1 MYIIRILGWWIIR
14 GLASLVGGV
23 ESIVNDLM
31 SHINFF
37 ESAEVTGFMSAI
49 SPIIWS
55 LLLIGIV
62 VLGYNLMFNRSEKK
76 SQIPINLLCFV
87 LIITGL
93 PTFLSQISS
102 VTTMGIQTFQ
112 GSNSVSSQILKSCVQ
127 DLSYYDE
134 NDFSVEALQQKNNI
148 AEKKIEKIDP
158 ATLMKPKD
166 CKNDDV
172 FKNQISFNTDGTETL
187 TKLSDGLFGWDAMSS
202 YYYRYKIDWLAIYI
216 SLIAM
221 FLALL
226 FAAIKTGKIIF
237 EIGFN
242 GIFLLF
248 VAPLDLTVGQRLKK
262 CVMELLSL
270 FLVLICMCLV
280 VRVYVFGVAWV
291 SDTFEG
297 LSKAI
302 CLLGFSWGM
311 IDAPNIIQKILG
323 IDAGL
328 SSGFKTMA
336 SIYYAS
342 RTAFGATKGA
352 ASIAKKTAV
361 AGAAVTSYTAGTAK
375 GVYDYRKNKENKQN
389 TSNQDKNKGNL
400 SSLNMQNDSNNHKL
414 LPEKQSNL
422 PVEKPKGIVG
432 YQSKHDEPN
441 PKNENSELNP
451 SFDQDNN
458 TGIPFAEKST
468 AKGEKENQV
477 IPENKKGRQR
487 DQTTTLS
494 DLMKSKTNKK
504 LGFIYNAYDIGRNT
518 ALKNL
523 DNRDVMMKK
532 ISDYIKPERPY
543 SDEVYSIPLVLDEK
557 EYDNN
562 DVNVDDMQALPY
574 NISATERKDHDK
586 N

>member
-1 MYIIRILGWWIIR
+1 MGWWIIR

-37 ESAEVTGFMSAI
+37 ESAEVTDFVSTI
-49 SPIIWS
+49 RPIIWS

-76 SQIPINLLCFV
+76 SQIPVNLLCFV

-93 PTFLSQISS
+93 PTFLSQISGI
-102 VTTMGIQTFQ
+102 TTTGIQTFQ

-148 AEKKIEKIDP
+148 AEEKIEKIDP

-172 FKNQISFNTDGTETL
+172 FSNQISFNTDGTETL

-262 CVMELLSL
+262 CVLELLSL
-270 FLVLICMCLV
+270 FLVLICMCFV

-291 SDTFEG
+291 SETFEG

-336 SIYYAS
+336 SVYYAS
-342 RTAFGATKGA
+342 RTAWGAAKGA
-352 ASIAKKTAV
+352 ASVAKKAAEAGTA
-361 AGAAVTSYTAGTAK
+361 AMGYTAGTAK
-375 GVYDYRKNKENKQN
+375 GIYDFAGQKKSSKSNQEGAEQKGNVSNQNIEDGKQAAKESMKEKGTQNQRAQNQKETLPQTDKQSEPKTNAASEDTQTKSNMSTPDMDSQNHKEGQQEKHQPVQQN
-389 TSNQDKNKGNL
+389 T
-400 SSLNMQNDSNNHKL
+400 MQAK
-414 LPEKQSNL
+414 EEMAK
-422 PVEKPKGIVG
+422 K
-432 YQSKHDEPN
+432 
-441 PKNENSELNP
+441 
-451 SFDQDNN
+451 QDN
-458 TGIPFAEKST
+458 
-468 AKGEKENQV
+468 
-477 IPENKKGRQR
+477 R
-487 DQTTTLS
+487 DYTTTLG
-494 DLMKSKTNKK
+494 DVVKSK
-504 LGFIYNAYDIGRNT
+504 LPSGHRIGQAYDVGRNT
-518 ALKNL
+518 ALQGLQKIDHYVQKQNSSETPSPSL
-523 DNRDVMMKK
+523 RPESKVVDQPPEPTEIQHKK
-532 ISDYIKPERPY
+532 RRKG
-543 SDEVYSIPLVLDEK
+543 
-557 EYDNN
+557 N
-562 DVNVDDMQALPY
+562 D
-574 NISATERKDHDK
+574 KD
-586 N
+586 